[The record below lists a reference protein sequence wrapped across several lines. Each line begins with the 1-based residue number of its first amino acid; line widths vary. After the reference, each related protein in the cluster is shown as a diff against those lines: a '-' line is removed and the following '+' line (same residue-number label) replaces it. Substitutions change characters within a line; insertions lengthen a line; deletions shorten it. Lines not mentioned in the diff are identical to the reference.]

1 MDKTEI
7 IEKTVGFVKSKM
19 EGDSSG
25 HDWWHIYR
33 VWNNS
38 KMLHKKEGGDLFV
51 IELAALL
58 HDVADWKFNSSE
70 HLGIKIVDDWLNSLG
85 LDKSTCVR
93 VIDIIKNISF
103 KGAGV
108 EDKMESIEGKI
119 VQDAD
124 RLDAIGAVGIG
135 RTFAFGGKFGN
146 EMYNPEV
153 PVVMHDSFEKYKNSK
168 GTTINHFYEKLLLL
182 KDRMNTPTAKKIAE
196 GRHRFMKQFLQQFM
210 DEWRCKQ

>member
-7 IEKTVGFVKSKM
+7 IKKTTGFVKSKM
-19 EGDSSG
+19 SGDSSG

-38 KMLHKKEGGDLFV
+38 KMLFQKEGGDLFV

-70 HLGIKIVDDWLNSLG
+70 QAGIKIIEDWLNSLG
-85 LDKSTCVR
+85 IDKDTCTR

-124 RLDAIGAVGIG
+124 RLDAIGAIGIG

-146 EMYNPEV
+146 EMHNPEI
-153 PVVMHDSFEKYKNSK
+153 PVVMHDSFEKYKNLK

-182 KDRMNTPTAKKIAE
+182 TDRMNTPTAKKIAE
-196 GRHRFMKQFLQQFM
+196 RRHRFMEQFLIEFLN
-210 DEWRCKQ
+210 EWDCKE